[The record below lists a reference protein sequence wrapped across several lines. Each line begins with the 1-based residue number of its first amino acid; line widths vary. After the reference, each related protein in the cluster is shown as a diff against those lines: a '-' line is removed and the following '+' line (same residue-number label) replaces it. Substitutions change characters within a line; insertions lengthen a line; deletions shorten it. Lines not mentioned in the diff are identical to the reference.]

1 MRPLGKREALNKVR
15 EVVEPIL
22 REKDLELF
30 DLELAE
36 EPAGWFLRVFIDA
49 EGDVDLDTCA
59 EVSEIL
65 SRKLDTVKDLPDP
78 YILEVSSPG
87 IERPLRKR
95 SDYEKVLG
103 QKIYVKAFA
112 PICIPGGETSK
123 ELTGQLIGVEE
134 EAILLELAKKQVK
147 IALNSIAKAHLL
159 VEF

>member
-1 MRPLGKREALNKVR
+1 MRPLGKREVLNKVR
-15 EVVEPIL
+15 EVVELIL
-22 REKDLELF
+22 REKNLELF
-30 DLELAE
+30 DLELTE

-49 EGDVDLDTCA
+49 EGGVDLDTCA

-65 SRKLDTVKDLPDP
+65 SRKLDMVEDLPDP
-78 YILEVSSPG
+78 YALEVSSPG

-112 PICIPGGETSK
+112 PISIPGGEASK

-147 IALNSIAKAHLL
+147 IALNSIARSHLL

>member
-1 MRPLGKREALNKVR
+1 MRPLSKGEVLNKVR

-22 REKDLELF
+22 REKNLELF
-30 DLELAE
+30 DLELTE

-49 EGDVDLDTCA
+49 EGAVDLDTCA

-65 SRKLDTVKDLPDP
+65 SRKLDTVEGLPDP
-78 YILEVSSPG
+78 YTLEVSSPG

-112 PICIPGGETSK
+112 PISIPGGEASK

-147 IALNSIAKAHLL
+147 IALNSIARAHLL